1 MSNVVR
7 YENANLFA
15 ENVGD
20 EGLTKKHLETLLKPS
35 ARAFQELQ
43 SRRARRNPDHWL
55 IWMDLHN
62 DQAEIMKGIKESWA
76 RRGSKITD
84 FVVLGIGGSALGN
97 ICLHAALNHPFY
109 NYLTPKDRNNRPRLW
124 VLDNIDPVRLE
135 GLLDVLPLETSL
147 FNVITKS
154 GSTAETM
161 GQFYYFYGKLV
172 ERLKDKAS
180 QHVVA
185 VTDQAKGVLRKIA
198 DAEKFDTFV
207 VPDGVGGRF
216 SVMSPVGLYA
226 AHATGIDIDGL
237 LAGCA
242 AMDQRCQSDDLWQNP
257 ALFNAAVLYHFMTW
271 AGKNIHVMMSYS
283 DRLYYVADWY
293 RQLWAESLGKKVNKR
308 GRVVNTGQTPVKA
321 LGVTDQHSQVQLYA
335 EGPFDKVFTFLTT
348 ESFPKV
354 TIPVQAKPGVS
365 SEYLGNTGFDTL
377 FTAERIGTQVALTDA
392 GRPNQTIVVPEIT
405 AHSLGQLLY
414 GFMLQ
419 TAYAGELL
427 GIDTYDQPGV
437 EAGKIATYALMGRTG
452 YEAERKRIKSKLKPQ
467 KRYTL

>member
-1 MSNVVR
+1 MNSAIR
-7 YENANLFA
+7 YENGNLFA
-15 ENVGD
+15 ENIGD
-20 EGLTKKHLETLLKPS
+20 EGLTDKHMQTLEKPV
-35 ARAFQELQ
+35 ARAFLELK

-55 IWMDLHN
+55 TWMDLPT
-62 DQAEIMKGIKESWA
+62 DQAEVVARIKASWA
-76 RRGSKITD
+76 ECGAGITD

-97 ICLHAALNHPFY
+97 ICLNAALHHPFH
-109 NYLTPKDRNNRPRLW
+109 NVIDAKERQGRPRVW
-124 VLDNIDPVRLE
+124 VVDNIDPVRLE
-135 GLLDVLPLETSL
+135 GLMQVLPLETTL

-161 GQFYYFYGKLV
+161 GQFYYFYAKLV
-172 ERLKDKAS
+172 EKLKDKAVR
-180 QHVVA
+180 HVVA
-185 VTDQAKGVLRKIA
+185 VTDQSKGVLRKIA
-198 DAEKFDTFV
+198 DDEKFDTFV

-226 AHATGIDIDGL
+226 AHASGIDIDGL
-237 LAGCA
+237 LAGA
-242 AMDQRCQSDDLWQNP
+242 LAMDKRCDSDDLWKNP

-308 GRVVNTGQTPVKA
+308 GRVVHTGQTPVKA

-348 ESFPKV
+348 ETFPEVK
-354 TIPVQAKPGVS
+354 IPAEPKPGLS
-365 SEYLGNTGFDTL
+365 SDYLGGVAFGDL
-377 FTAERIGTQVALTDA
+377 FTAERIGTQVALSDA

-405 AHSLGQLLY
+405 AHTVGQLLY

-419 TAYAGELL
+419 TAYVGELL

-437 EAGKIATYALMGRTG
+437 EAGKIATYALMGRKG
-452 YEAERKRIKSKLKPQ
+452 YEAERKRIKSKVKPQ